1 MNIDWSKAPFDA
13 EAGIEGRGGFYAAW
27 YRRDGNGAVQQ
38 ICPGAGITEW
48 TWMGGRRDFP
58 YGHVMRPAAVQT
70 TADLIDRGYLEP
82 LPLYQQSCGRIYRL
96 PPVGSTVRIDKG
108 DRIIWDAA
116 EMFIGVDVTLVATFK
131 TGDTQMVAVEHPVEK
146 QCCCFRA
153 DMVQTLEQIEAERRK
168 DTISKMLRYAAIT
181 GESFR
186 SVCGKMYD
194 AGLRFEVKP

>member
-1 MNIDWSKAPFDA
+1 MNIDWSEAP
-13 EAGIEGRGGFYAAW
+13 EGATHYAP
-27 YRRDGNGAVQQ
+27 DGNGFAGYWFKL
-38 ICPGAGITEW
+38 CGAGWMIESVHD
-48 TWMGGRRDFP
+48 TWEFAAPSRERLSM
-58 YGHVMRPAAVQT
+58 MIERPVSK

-82 LPLYQQSCGRIYRL
+82 LSLHHQWCGRIYRL
-96 PPVGSTVRIDKG
+96 PPIGSTVRIDKG
-108 DRIIWDAA
+108 DRIIWQDA
-116 EMFIGVDVTLVATFK
+116 EMFIGVDVTLVAAFK

-153 DMVQTLEQIEAERRK
+153 DMVLTLEQIEAGHRK

-186 SVCGKMYD
+186 DVCGKMYD

>member
-1 MNIDWSKAPFDA
+1 MNIDWSKVPESATHFDSRQYVLPAFMRKSADGGAWEYLSLSGWKFYGLMHDADVA
-13 EAGIEGRGGFYAAW
+13 EMTKRPSDFYC
-27 YRRDGNGAVQQ
+27 GN
-38 ICPGAGITEW
+38 
-48 TWMGGRRDFP
+48 
-58 YGHVMRPAAVQT
+58 
-70 TADLIDRGYLEP
+70 
-82 LPLYQQSCGRIYRL
+82 LPLI
-96 PPVGSTVRIDKG
+96 GSTVRIDKG
-108 DRIIWDAA
+108 DRIIWDVA

-153 DMVQTLEQIEAERRK
+153 DMVQTLEQIEAEHRK

-186 SVCGKMYD
+186 DVCGKLYD